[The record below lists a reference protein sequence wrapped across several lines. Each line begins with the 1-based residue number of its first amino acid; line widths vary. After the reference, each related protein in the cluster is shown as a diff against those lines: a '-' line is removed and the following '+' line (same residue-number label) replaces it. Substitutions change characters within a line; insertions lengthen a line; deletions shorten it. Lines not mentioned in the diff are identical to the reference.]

1 MHVKFCGCSA
11 SKCHWHVLLDF
22 SMGLNALNYLLSDNL
37 FISIQVKRLQM
48 TVCYTNRNG
57 RMFIQNTFI
66 KHLIPDR
73 QK

>member
-37 FISIQVKRLQM
+37 FISIQVKR
-48 TVCYTNRNG
+48 
-57 RMFIQNTFI
+57 F
-66 KHLIPDR
+66 
-73 QK
+73 